1 MADRR
6 GGRLAEWTAHLT
18 ELCTRVARGAGTPG
32 DMATLGRLLDG
43 ASFDVLLGEGAAS
56 GSGNGL
62 VTRYGRFWAA
72 LDHDP
77 DALAAVARE
86 ARGWPP
92 SIVDAAM
99 AYVRVSE
106 WKAMSMMRALA
117 HDEAQGTP
125 WLSDATAPER
135 LVALLGSA
143 VRHADER
150 LILSA
155 QRPATVKDGF
165 GAGGH
170 APAAGEGGIVG
181 PHDARAAA
189 PHAVPPSP
197 VIDPYAHT
205 NALSWPAASY
215 DAFERTGRPVVV
227 AYRSDGRAHQHNDQM
242 GGGSG
247 CDQEGAWWAR
257 VCRTPDQEPR
267 M

>member
-6 GGRLAEWTAHLT
+6 GGRLAEWATHLT
-18 ELCTRVARGAGTPG
+18 ELCARIARGAGTPD

-43 ASFDVLLGEGAAS
+43 ASFDVLLGEGATS

-72 LDHDP
+72 LDRDP
-77 DALAAVARE
+77 NALAAVARE

-106 WKAMSMMRALA
+106 WKAMAMLRALA
-117 HDEAQGTP
+117 HDEAQGTQ

-143 VRHADER
+143 TRHADER
-150 LILSA
+150 LIL
-155 QRPATVKDGF
+155 PARRAATTEDEFVIGRRTPAPGDGS
-165 GAGGH
+165 
-170 APAAGEGGIVG
+170 IVG
-181 PHDARAAA
+181 LYDT
-189 PHAVPPSP
+189 HATALHGVPPSP
-197 VIDPYAHT
+197 VIDPYPHA
-205 NALSWPAASY
+205 NALSWPAAAH
-215 DAFERTGRPVVV
+215 DAFEHADGPVVV
-227 AYRSDGRAHQHNDQM
+227 AYRSDSRAHQHDDQM
-242 GGGSG
+242 GGGSD

-267 M
+267 T

>member
-6 GGRLAEWTAHLT
+6 GGRLAEWAAHLT
-18 ELCTRVARGAGTPG
+18 ELCTRVARGAGTPD

-43 ASFDVLLGEGAAS
+43 ASFDVLLGEGSAS

-72 LDHDP
+72 LDRDP

-106 WKAMSMMRALA
+106 WKAMAMIRALA

-125 WLSDATAPER
+125 WLSDATTPER
-135 LVALLGSA
+135 LVTLLGNA

-150 LILSA
+150 LVLPA
-155 QRPATVKDGF
+155 QRAAATKDEF
-165 GAGGH
+165 GVGAH
-170 APAAGEGGIVG
+170 APASVGGGIVG
-181 PHDARAAA
+181 PYDARATAL
-189 PHAVPPSP
+189 HRVPPSP
-197 VIDPYAHT
+197 VIDPYPRVD
-205 NALSWPAASY
+205 ALSWPTVAHDTS
-215 DAFERTGRPVVV
+215 ERAGGPVVV
-227 AYRSDGRAHQHNDQM
+227 AYRSDSRARQHDDQM

-257 VCRTPDQEPR
+257 VCRTPDQGPR